1 MNGLKVKVTV
11 KPKQLEKIAKR
22 IDDQINK
29 NKIKAMQATTLSGV
43 TTIELRTQKSQ
54 SYKGRDFKEYSPKYA
69 ATRARA
75 GLTTTPDLSFK
86 GTMLA
91 SLTSKSD
98 KKEGIIFF
106 SRATESRKAAFNNK
120 TRPFMGF
127 SKKERGELAD
137 VYRKYLLP
145 RNRN

>member
-1 MNGLKVKVTV
+1 MNGLKVTV

-22 IDDQINK
+22 LDDRINR
-29 NKIKAMQATTLSGV
+29 NKIKAMTATTLSGV
-43 TTIELRTQKSQ
+43 TTIELRTKQSQ
-54 SYKGRDFKEYSPKYA
+54 SYKGKEFKKYSPAYA
-69 ATRARA
+69 AKRERA

-86 GTMLA
+86 GTMLN
-91 SLTSKSD
+91 SLTGKAD
-98 KKEGIIFF
+98 KKEGVIFF

-127 SKKERGELAD
+127 SKKEREGLAD

-145 RNRN
+145 RNWNK